1 MTGLWAFLTVIV
13 GLGIIGDVVV
23 KIIKASKS
31 KNASADVQQTIGRF
45 EEDLESMEREVED
58 ARARIEVLEK
68 IVTDDKYDLDKKIKD
83 LA

>member
-1 MTGLWAFLTVIV
+1 MSGLWAFLTVIV

-31 KNASADVQQTIGRF
+31 KNASADVQQTISGL
-45 EEDLESMEREVED
+45 EQDLESMESEVED

-68 IVTDDKYDLDKKIKD
+68 IVTDDKFDLDKKIKD